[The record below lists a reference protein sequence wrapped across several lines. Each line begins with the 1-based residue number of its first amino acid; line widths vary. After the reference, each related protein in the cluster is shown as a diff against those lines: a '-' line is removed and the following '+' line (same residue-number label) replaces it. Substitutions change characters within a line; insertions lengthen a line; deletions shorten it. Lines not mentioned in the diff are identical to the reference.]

1 MKINHDKIISRLD
14 ALEKYSNV
22 KINSEVIESMRE
34 SLEKYPGVLP
44 LHIFFYDAV
53 IFGRTRDGRRG
64 GCVVY
69 LDNLVSTGLS
79 EELYDELHEERLVN
93 HWARGN
99 QLDGTIVEW
108 VDKLQNHPELLSDAE
123 REWVKNNPEY
133 KKIIINE

>member
-1 MKINHDKIISRLD
+1 MKINHDKILSRLD

-44 LHIFFYDAV
+44 LHIFYGDLFWLS
-53 IFGRTRDGRRG
+53 RDGERG
-64 GCVVY
+64 GYVAY
-69 LDNLVSTGLS
+69 MKNIETEGLF
-79 EELYDELHEERLVN
+79 EELYDELYEERLVN
-93 HWARGN
+93 HRATRN